1 MSITDRLKFIARS
14 YLNSAKKRGRRLLD
28 EAGLDPIDT
37 SSLSDDELEA
47 EIRRKVEAEL
57 AQEAREGKTF
67 RKQKKQQKTKKRRGR
82 RSSKRKIAQCYA
94 NLELTPGATVDEI
107 HKAWRRL
114 ILKYHPD
121 RYPGDKAKMER
132 ATRITQIINES
143 YNTLLEHLDT
153 DKKK

>member
-14 YLNSAKKRGRRLLD
+14 YLNSAKKRGKRLLD

-37 SSLSDDELEA
+37 SSLSDDELER

-57 AQEAREGKTF
+57 AREEKTGRTARPF
-67 RKQKKQQKTKKRRGR
+67 KKKKAQKRRQ
-82 RSSKRKIAQCYA
+82 SKTTKRKLAQCYA
-94 NLELTPGATVDEI
+94 NLELSPGATVDEI
-107 HKAWRRL
+107 HKAWRKL

-143 YNTLLEHLDT
+143 YNTLLDHLDA
-153 DKKK
+153 DKKP